1 VKITLQDGV
10 YAAAYSDDNGICVRL
25 FKTEE
30 GALKWKQELALQY
43 WDCHFTEPMPVNK
56 THREIADHYFEW
68 ATEYFSIDLIK
79 EINP

>member
-1 VKITLQDGV
+1 MKITLQDGV

-43 WDCHFTEPMPVNK
+43 WDCHFTEPMPVTKRTGRSPTIISNGPL
-56 THREIADHYFEW
+56 
-68 ATEYFSIDLIK
+68 SIFLST
-79 EINP
+79 